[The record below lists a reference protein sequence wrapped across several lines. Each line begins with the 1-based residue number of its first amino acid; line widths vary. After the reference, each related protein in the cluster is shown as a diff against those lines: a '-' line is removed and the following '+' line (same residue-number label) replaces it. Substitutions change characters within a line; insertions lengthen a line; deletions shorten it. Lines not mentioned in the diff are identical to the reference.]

1 MQPSEQKNLVSV
13 VVPCYNQGIYL
24 RETVLSVLES
34 TYRPL
39 EVIIVND
46 GSKDDSLQLARALAE
61 EFPEVRVIDQD
72 NGGVSKARNTGIE
85 ASNGSIILPLDGD
98 DLISSDYIAAAVE
111 VLKSQPSVKVVYSKG
126 VKFDDSG
133 EKSWNLKPFSRH
145 QLALDNMIFCSALF
159 RKVDWLKAGKYSV
172 EMRYM
177 GREDWE
183 FWIKM
188 LKDGGEVVQLPFIGF
203 YYRLTPNSKRKKTSS
218 AAIKRERIAF
228 MNSKHA
234 AFFAREL
241 NGPLRFRRSW
251 SKPYNTMLK
260 WLGLF

>member
-98 DLISSDYIAAAVE
+98 DLI
-111 VLKSQPSVKVVYSKG
+111 
-126 VKFDDSG
+126 
-133 EKSWNLKPFSRH
+133 
-145 QLALDNMIFCSALF
+145 
-159 RKVDWLKAGKYSV
+159 
-172 EMRYM
+172 
-177 GREDWE
+177 
-183 FWIKM
+183 
-188 LKDGGEVVQLPFIGF
+188 
-203 YYRLTPNSKRKKTSS
+203 
-218 AAIKRERIAF
+218 
-228 MNSKHA
+228 
-234 AFFAREL
+234 
-241 NGPLRFRRSW
+241 
-251 SKPYNTMLK
+251 
-260 WLGLF
+260 